1 MSRRAYTVA
10 CYVPRYKLTRHET
23 SFRRVLYLLL
33 DITWKGALTPYNTYV
48 IIVIIAGRYKRIKE
62 EEKTMK
68 VHWYRIARGMTKGGR
83 VVELKSRCGI
93 GFSPRQQ
100 QQIWRFMRA
109 ELVQA

>member
-1 MSRRAYTVA
+1 
-10 CYVPRYKLTRHET
+10 
-23 SFRRVLYLLL
+23 
-33 DITWKGALTPYNTYV
+33 
-48 IIVIIAGRYKRIKE
+48 
-62 EEKTMK
+62 MK